1 MECGI
6 KKVSAITIDCAKLEY
21 ISSAGLR
28 VILESQQYL
37 EENDLEDIKVI
48 NTNEIITG
56 ILKET
61 GFSNIVNLVNSLF
74 KMTV

>member
-1 MECGI
+1 M
-6 KKVSAITIDCAKLEY
+6 
-21 ISSAGLR
+21 
-28 VILESQQYL
+28 ILESQQYL